1 MNKLIGLLIAATVAL
16 TGCASAQTA
25 QKANMHIYIVHGYG
39 ASPSDHW
46 FPWLKK
52 EMEKMG
58 ATVSIVNLPSPN
70 DPQPKEWQQALK
82 AQVSPL
88 DRNTY
93 FVTHSLGGITLL
105 TFLEGT
111 PEAAEIGGYI
121 LVSGFND
128 SLPILPQ
135 LNSFKKPNI
144 AYDKLSRMT
153 KNRVVISAI
162 DDSIVPHALSKALA
176 DSLDAK
182 FIPVERGGHFLGSD
196 GFTEFPLVLE
206 ELERVITSGQ

>member
-1 MNKLIGLLIAATVAL
+1 
-16 TGCASAQTA
+16 
-25 QKANMHIYIVHGYG
+25 MHIYIVHGYG

-52 EMEKMG
+52 EMEKKG

-70 DPQPKEWQQALK
+70 DPQPNEWQQALE
-82 AQVSPL
+82 AQVSSL

-93 FVTHSLGGITLL
+93 FVAHSLGSIALL
-105 TFLEGT
+105 RFLEGT
-111 PEAAEIGGYI
+111 QDATTIGGYI

-128 SLPILPQ
+128 SLSILPQ
-135 LNSFKKPNI
+135 LDSFKKPSI
-144 AYDKLSRMT
+144 AYGKLVQMT
-153 KNRVVISAI
+153 NNRVVITAI
-162 DDSIVPHALSKALA
+162 DDSIVPHALSKGLA

-196 GFTEFPLVLE
+196 GFTEFPLVLD
-206 ELERVITSGQ
+206 ELERAITSGS